1 MIKHHRASS
10 LNLVG
15 YCSRK
20 IRYSTDQEAQSVLAY
35 LRERSPQMTLS
46 IYRCQVCRGRHITS
60 HAGTKAQARYFRTK
74 AKQFVELQGR

>member
-1 MIKHHRASS
+1 
-10 LNLVG
+10 
-15 YCSRK
+15 
-20 IRYSTDQEAQSVLAY
+20 
-35 LRERSPQMTLS
+35 MTLS